1 MSNSNTDKKRKKV
14 HLRKYS
20 RDELQRKIF
29 ETDTEEE
36 KELELEE
43 RVDEREEMTLNKL
56 FGIGLVDWWFFF

>member
-56 FGIGLVDWWFFF
+56 FGIGLVD